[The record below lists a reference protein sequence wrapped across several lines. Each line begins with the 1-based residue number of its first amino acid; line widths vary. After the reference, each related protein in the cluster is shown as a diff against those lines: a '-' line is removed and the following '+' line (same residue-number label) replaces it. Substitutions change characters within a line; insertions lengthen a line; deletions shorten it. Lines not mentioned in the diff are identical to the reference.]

1 MPSIF
6 YITLIT
12 ILYRFFITKITTW
25 KYVMGITQDKQGIR
39 EEFTSK
45 GFDVSRVHDA
55 FTRAA
60 KAFEDNQDHGKSVQA
75 LMSEVKGLDLANL
88 LGGRRALTS
97 AAATMQTSTA
107 SEKRAEK
114 DAEDW
119 AFYLTLIQDGQVG
132 HYIANEIFD
141 NKSDWEIFQIV
152 EKIETAT
159 GDTFEN
165 YAKSILG
172 QDNVPERLDG
182 ENDEDYQR
190 RVLKAITAEIL
201 EPHTG
206 QVKPRYANDP
216 VANIIRDHKAYQKT
230 VAKISEIE
238 NRLNRGDITLKEA
251 KQEVWEDSQEQF
263 SVGDVHA
270 STAENGE
277 IIKTAKETQN
287 VIRDEKVY
295 SDALQSESEDFFGD
309 TFVTNVKIAQVSEAA
324 KIKFNTKSQNQVS
337 MNSSDKPSIDLEVKL
352 T

>member
-1 MPSIF
+1 M
-6 YITLIT
+6 TE
-12 ILYRFFITKITTW
+12 
-25 KYVMGITQDKQGIR
+25 TQDKQGIR

-45 GFDVSRVHDA
+45 GFDVTRLHAA
-55 FTRAA
+55 FITAT
-60 KAFEDNQDHGKSVQA
+60 KLFEDNQDHSKSLQA
-75 LMSEVKGLDLANL
+75 LMSDVKGLDLANL

-107 SEKRAEK
+107 AEKRAK
-114 DAEDW
+114 QDAEDW
-119 AFYLTLIQDGQVG
+119 AFYLTLMQDGQVG

-152 EKIETAT
+152 AEIETAT
-159 GDTFEN
+159 GDSFEN

-172 QDNVPERLDG
+172 VDNVPEVLEG
-182 ENDEDYQR
+182 ESDADYQR

-201 EPHTG
+201 DPRTG
-206 QVKPRYANDP
+206 QIKPQYADDP
-216 VANIIRDHKAYQKT
+216 VAKIIRDHKAYQHT
-230 VAKISEIE
+230 VAKTVEIE

-251 KQEVWEDSQEQF
+251 KQEVQEDSQDQF

-277 IIKTAKETQN
+277 VIKTAKETQN

-295 SDALQSESEDFFGD
+295 SAALQSESDDFFGD
-309 TFVTNVKIAQVSEAA
+309 AFVTDNKIAQVSEAA
-324 KIKFNTKSQNQVS
+324 KLKFNTKSQDHVS
-337 MNSSDKPSIDLEVKL
+337 TDRSDKPSIDLEVKL